1 METRYENQL
10 NQYKEI
16 FQSGQNILANV
27 CVARYEI
34 NLIKYK
40 LTRDNQYI
48 LVLNA
53 IEKILNTFID
63 LT

>member
-48 LVLNA
+48 LILNA